1 MPIRNTIK
9 SINSRID
16 SYLAPQA
23 PGRMQTYRDILFNQE
38 FSRALHF
45 GSGRDKR
52 GLGTKLEEKGEVIA
66 IDPDQSGI
74 DENTVQDKVLGDGQ
88 RLPFDANS
96 FDLVFSEY
104 VFEHLPDPHAAL
116 SEIDRVLRSGG
127 TFLVLVPNPNHYYAR
142 IADLTPFWFH
152 ELWFRLQGVED
163 HKKDKFPTQ
172 YVWGTYSDVTEVGY
186 DWSLDE
192 FHSFPGPTSY
202 TKILPIHFLFTILDR
217 LAANNPECNVC
228 YICMY
233 VKSNAV

>member
-9 SINSRID
+9 KINSRID

-23 PGRMQTYRDILFNQE
+23 PDRMQTYRDLLFDQE

-52 GLGTKLEEKGEVIA
+52 GLGTELEEYGEVVA
-66 IDPDQSGI
+66 IDPDRSGI

-116 SEIDRVLRSGG
+116 SEIDRVLQPGG
-127 TFLVLVPNPNHYYAR
+127 SVIILVPNPNHYYAR

-163 HKKDKFPTQ
+163 HEKDRFPTQ
-172 YVWGTYSDVTEVGY
+172 YAWGTYSDVTEIGY
-186 DWSLDE
+186 SWSLDQ

-202 TKILPIHFLFTILDR
+202 SKILPIHVLFTLFDR
-217 LAANNPECNVC
+217 LVANNPRYHVC
-228 YICMY
+228 YICMFSKPN
-233 VKSNAV
+233 VG